1 MDYLKLL
8 GSEFYH
14 FRTLFWFIF
23 PLKLSFGRDLFFF
36 FSPLKDPPL
45 SIPVDFFGGPQLFCH
60 SGWPPFLPPSQQK
73 WLLCWLNLLLQNFQ
87 EPLSTL
93 SSHLLSRGVAQHQSA
108 QPSPGSFAEWKK
120 KCEQEQGVKKK
131 KSKHLDQS
139 SRQEDKQK
147 TGLSSPVGVCSYKH
161 AYDHIGHLCC
171 LF

>member
-23 PLKLSFGRDLFFF
+23 PLKLSFGRDFFF

-60 SGWPPFLPPSQQK
+60 SGWPPFFPPSQQK
-73 WLLCWLNLLLQNFQ
+73 WLLCWLNFVLQNFQ

-93 SSHLLSRGVAQHQSA
+93 SSPLLQQRGRATPKRTAKPWQ
-108 QPSPGSFAEWKK
+108 FCRMEKK
-120 KCEQEQGVKKK
+120 KCEQEQWEKKK
-131 KSKHLDQS
+131 KASTWTRIPGKKIN
-139 SRQEDKQK
+139 RRED
-147 TGLSSPVGVCSYKH
+147 
-161 AYDHIGHLCC
+161 
-171 LF
+171 